1 LVEFLGGP
9 GPELELYDEKYAG
22 GDDEEIG
29 VEGGETES
37 SESQGE
43 VVCWWCLVCE
53 LAEEIANRQIR
64 KYHRDCPRQADQ
76 VYWPPVFR

>member
-1 LVEFLGGP
+1 
-9 GPELELYDEKYAG
+9 LELKDEEYAG
-22 GDDEEIG
+22 GDDEEIC

-53 LAEEIANRQIR
+53 LAEGIVNKQII
-64 KYHRDCPRQADQ
+64 KYHRNCPRQADQ